1 MNRDDKIKIIT
12 NILSNDEGQI
22 TEYILDIISNQSIE
36 HTINKNG
43 VFINLSVLSDDI
55 LDYICNVVISISND
69 TIIDIPNKETTTT
82 KFNSSVINDELRK
95 DNILLQ
101 SVDHHLLSLS
111 KHKLTI

>member
-43 VFINLSVLSDDI
+43 VFINLSVLNDDI

-69 TIIDIPNKETTTT
+69 TVIDIPNKETTTS
-82 KFNSSVINDELRK
+82 KLNSSVIDYELRK

-101 SVDHHLLSLS
+101 SVDNHLLSLS
-111 KHKLTI
+111 KHSLTI